1 VQARTQGKAQL
12 LCGLAILVALA
23 ALLVASPGGAV
34 PSAVSEVAAEAAD
47 ASALPRLVVRL
58 EPRVA
63 RRVAA
68 LRGLEFDEVP
78 EPEVV
83 DSEYLNRIAA
93 RDARSQGL
101 HRGIAA
107 DEAELR
113 MLGLLAPD
121 EQLESIITS
130 TGDLAAAA
138 YDSRSGRLYVVS
150 DAVGANRALVEFV
163 LSHELDHALEDQ
175 RFGLGGGAQLD
186 DDAALARMALREG
199 SATALMVEYAG
210 EHLSPAELIAGTA
223 GVDSGTE
230 GIPRFYSEQLMWT
243 YLGGARFAGGLLEL
257 AGDWKLVDHA
267 LGQRPPA
274 STEQVLHVDK
284 YVHAEE
290 PVPVAVAPAALEVA
304 GWRRADGGVI
314 GEFTTRQLLE
324 VGVDEEVARRAAAGW
339 GGDRYELWR
348 HGTAPSE
355 CEDQCRSDLVLV
367 ANWRMDSVADARELR
382 DGLAEYLSDGL
393 GASEGTLDVWS
404 LDGSAAA
411 LRRTGDAITLVLA
424 PEAKTASEV
433 AADQVGP

>member
-1 VQARTQGKAQL
+1 L
-12 LCGLAILVALA
+12 LCGLAILAALA
-23 ALLVASPGGAV
+23 ALLVLSPGGTV
-34 PSAVSEVAAEAAD
+34 PSALSEIPAEAAD
-47 ASALPRLVVRL
+47 AEALPRIVVRL

-83 DSEYLNRIAA
+83 DSEYLNRIGA
-93 RDARSQGL
+93 RDARSRDLDRGL
-101 HRGIAA
+101 AA

-121 EQLESIITS
+121 EQLESILAS

-138 YDSRSGRLYVVS
+138 YDSRTGRLYVVS
-150 DAVGANRALVEFV
+150 DAVGVNRALIEFV

-186 DDAALARMALREG
+186 DDAALARMALHEG

-223 GVDSGTE
+223 GVDPGT
-230 GIPRFYSEQLMWT
+230 G
-243 YLGGARFAGGLLEL
+243 
-257 AGDWKLVDHA
+257 

-290 PVPVAVAPAALEVA
+290 PVPVAVQPAALEVA

-348 HGTAPSE
+348 RRQAPSG
-355 CEDQCRSDLVLV
+355 CEDPCRSHLIFV
-367 ANWRMDSVADARELR
+367 ANWRMDSIADARELR

-393 GASEGTLDVWS
+393 GAGERR
-404 LDGSAAA
+404 LDGWELDGTAAT
-411 LRRTGDAITLVLA
+411 LSRTGPAVTLVLA
-424 PEAKTASEV
+424 PEAETAFEV